1 MKGTLDLPPLQTL
14 RLVIPRTKIA
24 APGAMPKNKL
34 SKFLHMRNP
43 ITPAASRNPPI
54 GNKYTRTFRI

>member
-24 APGAMPKNKL
+24 APGAIPSNKL
-34 SKFLHMRNP
+34 SRFLHIRNP
-43 ITPAASRNPPI
+43 MIPIANRNPPI
-54 GNKYTRTFRI
+54 ETSKQEH

>member
-24 APGAMPKNKL
+24 APGAMPRNKL
-34 SKFLHMRNP
+34 SGFLQIRNP
-43 ITPAASRNPPI
+43 IIPIANRNPPI
-54 GNKYTRTFRI
+54 KIN